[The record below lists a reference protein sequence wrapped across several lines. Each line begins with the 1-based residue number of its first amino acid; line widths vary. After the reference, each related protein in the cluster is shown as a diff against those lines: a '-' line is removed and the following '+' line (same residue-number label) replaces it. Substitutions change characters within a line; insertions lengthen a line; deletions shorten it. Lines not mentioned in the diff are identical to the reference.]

1 MPLLDELR
9 QKREVARSAAT
20 EILTRAQ
27 TEERDLTAEES
38 TEHQDLV
45 GEARELDDEIE
56 KALEGQIAEAR
67 AQATREP
74 EVETRTLGSEILK
87 RGWNLKTQPSITI
100 PADELVQRRTQS
112 PVETRAQTVPA
123 VNSWA
128 RLPGVLVPLGQD
140 QRFLFPRLNTQSTGE
155 STTVLDW
162 KQSVRTLTGTVA
174 RTLNAVTAKATLDTT
189 TAAVVED
196 LQQFAVV
203 LPTIPN
209 QILESIPAFTDFM
222 NSEGAF
228 QIAKAIDTHILAQIV
243 ASTPLFSNTGTTL
256 IDKIRTQIGTMRG
269 SGANPTILVLN
280 PTDATS
286 LDLLADAGGYVF
298 ATRATGT
305 SSPIYGT
312 TVVER
317 IGGGSDPI
325 YLIDPDMLGVLY
337 MGSMRFDADP
347 YTGFSTNTTNL
358 RVEVN
363 ALFHVRNSQ
372 GAYRIAAT

>member
-1 MPLLDELR
+1 MSKQLDQLR
-9 QKREVARSAAT
+9 KAREAARAAAD
-20 EILTRAQ
+20 EILTRSAS
-27 TEERDLTAEES
+27 EERDLTPEES
-38 TEHQDLV
+38 AEYQT
-45 GEARELDDEIE
+45 R
-56 KALEGQIAEAR
+56 IAESREADDAIEEHLEAQVAEVR

-74 EVETRTLGSEILK
+74 EVETRSLAAEILK
-87 RGWNLKTQPSITI
+87 RGWDLKTNPSVTI
-100 PADELVQRRTQS
+100 PADDL
-112 PVETRAQTVPA
+112 VETRAQTVPA

-140 QRFLFPRLNTQSTGE
+140 QRFLFPRLNTTSTGE
-155 STTVLDW
+155 STTILDW

-196 LQQFAVV
+196 LQQFAIV

-209 QILESIPAFTDFM
+209 QILQSIPAFTDFM
-222 NSEGAF
+222 NTEGTF
-228 QIAKAIDTHILAQIV
+228 QISKALDTHVLAQIV
-243 ASTPLFSNTGTTL
+243 ASTPLFSNTGTSQL
-256 IDKIRTQIGTMRG
+256 DKIRNQIGTMRG
-269 SGANPTILVLN
+269 SGANPTLLVLN
-280 PTDATS
+280 PTDATT

-305 SSPIYGT
+305 SSPVYGC

-317 IGGGSDPI
+317 IGGGADPM
-325 YLIDPDMLGVLY
+325 YLIDPEMLGVLY
-337 MGSMRFDADP
+337 MGSMNFAADP

>member
-1 MPLLDELR
+1 MSQLDKLR
-9 QKREVARSAAT
+9 KAREAARTAAD
-20 EILTRAQ
+20 EILTRASE
-27 TEERDLTAEES
+27 EERDLSPDES
-38 TEHQDLV
+38 TDYQK
-45 GEARELDDEIE
+45 R
-56 KALEGQIAEAR
+56 IAESREADDAIEEELVKEMAEVR

-74 EVETRTLGSEILK
+74 DVETRTLGGEILK
-87 RGWNLKTQPSITI
+87 RGFNLKTQTSVTI
-100 PADELVQRRTQS
+100 PASDLVG
-112 PVETRAQTVPA
+112 VETRAQTVPA

-128 RLPGVLVPLGQD
+128 RMPGVLVPLGQD
-140 QRFLFPRLNTQSTGE
+140 QRFLWPRLPQVDAGE
-155 STTVLDW
+155 QTTVLDW

-203 LPTIPN
+203 MPTIPN

-222 NSEGAF
+222 NTEGTF
-228 QIAKAIDTHILAQIV
+228 QISKALDTHILAQIV
-243 ASTPLFSNTGTTL
+243 ASTPLFSNVGTTL
-256 IDKIRTQIGTMRG
+256 LDKIRTQIGTMRA
-269 SGANPTILVLN
+269 SGVNPSILVLN
-280 PTDATS
+280 PTDATA

-298 ATRATGT
+298 ATRATGS
-305 SSPIYGT
+305 SSPVYGT

-325 YLIDPDMLGVLY
+325 YLIDPDVLGRLY
-337 MGSMRFDADP
+337 LGPMKFDADP
-347 YTGFSTNTTNL
+347 YSGFSTNTTNL

>member
-1 MPLLDELR
+1 MALLDDLR
-9 QKREVARSAAT
+9 QKRERARTAST
-20 EILTRAQ
+20 EILTRAE
-27 TEERDLTAEES
+27 TEERDLTAEEA
-38 TEHQDLV
+38 TEHRDLV

-56 KALEGQIAEAR
+56 KALEAQIAEAR

-74 EVETRTLGSEILK
+74 EVETRTLGGELLK

-100 PADELVQRRTQS
+100 PADDL
-112 PVETRAQTVPA
+112 VETRAQTVPA

-140 QRFLFPRLNTQSTGE
+140 QRFLFPRLNTTSTGE
-155 STTVLDW
+155 STTILDW
-162 KQSVRTLTGTVA
+162 KQSARTLTGTVA
-174 RTLNAVTAKATLDTT
+174 RNLNAVTSKATLDTT

-228 QIAKAIDTHILAQIV
+228 QIAKAIDTHVLAQIV

-269 SGANPTILVLN
+269 SGANPTLLVLN

-317 IGGGSDPI
+317 IGGGTDPI

-347 YTGFSTNTTNL
+347 YTGFATNTTNL

>member
-1 MPLLDELR
+1 MD
-9 QKREVARSAAT
+9 A
-20 EILTRAQ
+20 
-27 TEERDLTAEES
+27 
-38 TEHQDLV
+38 
-45 GEARELDDEIE
+45 EIE
-56 KALEGQIAEAR
+56 KHLEAQIAETR
-67 AQATREP
+67 AAATREP
-74 EVETRTLGSEILK
+74 DQVETRTLGGEILK
-87 RGWNLKTQPSITI
+87 RGWDLKTNPSVTI
-100 PADELVQRRTQS
+100 PADDL
-112 PVETRAQTVPA
+112 VETRAQTVPA

-140 QRFLFPRLNTQSTGE
+140 QRFLFPRLNTTSTGE
-155 STTVLDW
+155 NTTILDW

-174 RTLNAVTAKATLDTT
+174 RTLNAVSAKATLDTT

-209 QILESIPAFTDFM
+209 QILQSIPAFTDFM
-222 NSEGAF
+222 NTEGSF
-228 QIAKAIDTHILAQIV
+228 QIAKALDTHVLAQIV
-243 ASTPLFSNTGTTL
+243 ASTPLFSKTGTTL

>member
-1 MPLLDELR
+1 MPALDQLR
-9 QKREVARSAAT
+9 AKREEARTAAA
-20 EILTRAQ
+20 EILERAQ
-27 TEERDLTAEES
+27 TEERDLTAEEAA
-38 TEHQDLV
+38 EHRTRTNEV
-45 GEARELDDEIE
+45 AELDRDVEEHLE
-56 KALEGQIAEAR
+56 KEIAEVR
-67 AQATREP
+67 AQTTREP
-74 EVETRTLGSEILK
+74 EVETRTLGSEILA
-87 RGWNLKTQPSITI
+87 RGWNLKTQPSVTLGS
-100 PADELVQRRTQS
+100 DVL
-112 PVETRAQTVPA
+112 VETRAQTVPA

-140 QRFLFPRLNTQSTGE
+140 ERFLWPRLPQVPTGE

-174 RTLNAVTAKATLDTT
+174 RTLNAVTSKATLDTT
-189 TAAVVED
+189 TAAVTED

-209 QILESIPAFTDFM
+209 QILESIPAFSEFM
-222 NSEGAF
+222 NTEGAF
-228 QIAKAIDTHILAQIV
+228 QISKALDTHVLSQIV

-256 IDKIRTQIGTMRG
+256 IDKIRTQIGTMRA

-325 YLIDPDMLGVLY
+325 YLIDPEMLGRLY
-337 MGSMRFDADP
+337 IGNMKFDADP
-347 YTGFSTNTTNL
+347 YTGFATNTTNL

>member
-1 MPLLDELR
+1 
-9 QKREVARSAAT
+9 
-20 EILTRAQ
+20 
-27 TEERDLTAEES
+27 
-38 TEHQDLV
+38 
-45 GEARELDDEIE
+45 
-56 KALEGQIAEAR
+56 
-67 AQATREP
+67 
-74 EVETRTLGSEILK
+74 
-87 RGWNLKTQPSITI
+87 
-100 PADELVQRRTQS
+100 
-112 PVETRAQTVPA
+112 VPA

-140 QRFLFPRLNTQSTGE
+140 DRFLFPKLNTTSTGE
-155 STTVLDW
+155 STTILDW

-174 RTLNAVTAKATLDTT
+174 RTLNAVSAKATLDTT

-222 NSEGAF
+222 NTEGSF
-228 QIAKAIDTHILAQIV
+228 QIAKALDTHVLSQIV

-317 IGGGSDPI
+317 IGGGTDPI

-363 ALFHVRNSQ
+363 ALMHIRNSQ
-372 GAYRIAAT
+372 GAYRVAAT

>member
-1 MPLLDELR
+1 MSQLDQLRKKRDELR
-9 QKREVARSAAT
+9 ATAT

-27 TEERDLTAEES
+27 SEERDLS
-38 TEHQDLV
+38 TE
-45 GEARELDDEIE
+45 EAAEHRTRVDEVNGLDAEIE
-56 KALEGQIAEAR
+56 QALEAQVAEVR

-74 EVETRTLGSEILK
+74 GEVETRTLGGEILK
-87 RGWNLKTQPSITI
+87 RGWDLKTNPSITI
-100 PADELVQRRTQS
+100 SADDL
-112 PVETRAQTVPA
+112 VETRAQTVPA

-140 QRFLFPRLNTQSTGE
+140 DRFLFPRLNTTSTGE
-155 STTVLDW
+155 ATTVLDW

-174 RTLNAVTAKATLDTT
+174 RTLNAVSAKATLDTT

-222 NSEGAF
+222 NTEGSF
-228 QIAKAIDTHILAQIV
+228 QIAKALDTHVLTQIV

-347 YTGFSTNTTNL
+347 YTGFTTNTTNL

>member
-1 MPLLDELR
+1 MSQLEQLR
-9 QKREVARSAAT
+9 KAREDARAAADG
-20 EILTRAQ
+20 ILTRAQ
-27 TEERDLTAEES
+27 EEERDLTPDES
-38 TEHQDLV
+38 TDYQKRIAES
-45 GEARELDDEIE
+45 REVDDAIE
-56 KALEGQIAEAR
+56 QALEAQVAEVR
-67 AQATREP
+67 AQSTREP
-74 EVETRTLGSEILK
+74 EVETRTLGSEILA
-87 RGWNLKTQPSITI
+87 RGWNLKTQPSVTI
-100 PADELVQRRTQS
+100 AADDL
-112 PVETRAQTVPA
+112 VETRAQTVPA

-128 RLPGVLVPLGQD
+128 RLPVPLGQD
-140 QRFLFPRLNTQSTGE
+140 QRFLFPRLNTTSTGE
-155 STTVLDW
+155 STTILDW

-174 RTLNAVTAKATLDTT
+174 RTLNAVTSKATLDTT

-222 NSEGAF
+222 NSEGSF
-228 QIAKAIDTHILAQIV
+228 QIAKAIDTHVLAQIV
-243 ASTPLFSNTGTTL
+243 ASTPLFSNVGTTL
-256 IDKIRTQIGTMRG
+256 IDKVRTQIGTMRA

-286 LDLLADAGGYVF
+286 LDLIADAGGYVF

-317 IGGGSDPI
+317 IGGGTDPI

-347 YTGFSTNTTNL
+347 YTGFATNTTNL

>member
-1 MPLLDELR
+1 MSLLDTLR
-9 QKREVARSAAT
+9 ERRDNARSTAD
-20 EILTRAQ
+20 EVLTRAAE
-27 TEERDLTAEES
+27 EERDLTTEES
-38 TEHQDLV
+38 AQHRDRVAEV
-45 GEARELDDEIE
+45 RELDDEIE
-56 KALEGQIAEAR
+56 KHLEAQIAETR
-67 AQATREP
+67 AAATREP
-74 EVETRTLGSEILK
+74 EVETRTLGGEILK
-87 RGWNLKTQPSITI
+87 RGWNLKTQSSVTI
-100 PADELVQRRTQS
+100 PADDLVQTRTLS
-112 PVETRAQTVPA
+112 SFSAETRAQTVPA

-140 QRFLFPRLNTQSTGE
+140 DRFLFPRLNTTSTGE
-155 STTVLDW
+155 NTTILDW

-174 RTLNAVTAKATLDTT
+174 RTLNAVSAKATLDTT

-222 NSEGAF
+222 NTEGSF
-228 QIAKAIDTHILAQIV
+228 QIAKALDTHVLTQIV

-325 YLIDPDMLGVLY
+325 YLIDPDMLGVL
-337 MGSMRFDADP
+337 
-347 YTGFSTNTTNL
+347 
-358 RVEVN
+358 
-363 ALFHVRNSQ
+363 
-372 GAYRIAAT
+372 

>member
-1 MPLLDELR
+1 MSQLDQLR
-9 QKREVARSAAT
+9 KKREEARSAADA
-20 EILTRAQ
+20 ILVRAQ
-27 TEERDLTAEES
+27 EEERDITTEES
-38 TEHQDLV
+38 ADYQARILESR
-45 GEARELDDEIE
+45 EADDAIE
-56 KALEGQIAEAR
+56 QQLEAQVAEVR
-67 AQATREP
+67 AAATRTP
-74 EVETRTLGSEILK
+74 EVQTRTLGSEILA
-87 RGWNLKTQPSITI
+87 RGWNLKTQPSVTI
-100 PADELVQRRTQS
+100 PADEI
-112 PVETRAQTVPA
+112 VETRAQTVAA

-140 QRFLFPRLNTQSTGE
+140 QRFLFPRLNTTSTGQN
-155 STTVLDW
+155 TTVLDW

-174 RTLNAVTAKATLDTT
+174 RTLNAVTAKATVDTT

-228 QIAKAIDTHILAQIV
+228 QIGKAIDTHVLAQIV
-243 ASTPLFSNTGTTL
+243 ASAPLFSTTGTTL
-256 IDKIRTQIGTMRG
+256 IDKVRTQIGLHRAG
-269 SGANPTILVLN
+269 GANPTLLVMS
-280 PTDATS
+280 PTDATT
-286 LDLLADAGGYVF
+286 LDLLADAGGYIF
-298 ATRATGT
+298 PTRDTG
-305 SSPIYGT
+305 SASPLYGC

-317 IGGGSDPI
+317 IGGGADPI
-325 YLIDPDMLGVLY
+325 YLLDPDMLGVLY

>member
-1 MPLLDELR
+1 MALLDDLR
-9 QKREVARSAAT
+9 QKRERARTAFT
-20 EILTRAQ
+20 EILTRAE
-27 TEERDLTAEES
+27 TEERDLTSEEA
-38 TEHQDLV
+38 TEHRDLV

-74 EVETRTLGSEILK
+74 EVETRTLGGEILK
-87 RGWNLKTQPSITI
+87 RGFNLKTQPSVTI
-100 PADELVQRRTQS
+100 AADDL
-112 PVETRAQTVPA
+112 VETRAQTVPA

-140 QRFLFPRLNTQSTGE
+140 QRFLFPRLNTTSTGE
-155 STTVLDW
+155 ATTVLDW

-174 RTLNAVTAKATLDTT
+174 RTLNAVTSKATLDTT

-222 NSEGAF
+222 NSEGSF
-228 QIAKAIDTHILAQIV
+228 QIAKAIDTHVLAQIV
-243 ASTPLFSNTGTTL
+243 ASTPLFSNVGTTL

-347 YTGFSTNTTNL
+347 YTGFTTNTTNL